1 MQGDELPF
9 QLFGTQYLI
18 NIKHGASWKQLGPES
33 LLKELG
39 PLKFAE
45 IEGLTCEALFK
56 NVSHQNNSIINIPPT
71 YYASSVIYR
80 IAQNSGRGKL

>member
-18 NIKHGASWKQLGPES
+18 SIKSGISWKQLGPES

-45 IEGLTCEALFK
+45 IENLTCEALFK
-56 NVSHQNNSIINIPPT
+56 NVSHQ
-71 YYASSVIYR
+71 
-80 IAQNSGRGKL
+80 QNMTSNLSYTIC